1 MSGPSPRGAEWG
13 AGKGTGT
20 EPGGQSPNPGSGA
33 HRLWVEHQD
42 RSEKCDFVKELTV
55 KYITA
60 GPRGAEEGLE
70 RGEEKDGG

>member
-1 MSGPSPRGAEWG
+1 MAPALVEPSGVLERARAQSQVDRVQTQALGP
-13 AGKGTGT
+13 TGCGLST
-20 EPGGQSPNPGSGA
+20 RTG
-33 HRLWVEHQD
+33 
-42 RSEKCDFVKELTV
+42 SEKCDFVKELTV